1 MAERAILTS
10 LFLFCLSHWM
20 KEKKESSGG
29 GFLIPTFSSLY
40 SIFSSSRMECKGKT
54 GILSS
59 SFFFI
64 EEDRKKYNKGYHP
77 SFPPAYF
84 LTFLFEW
91 TEISFSHPCCI
102 WRLICPKRREDLGQI
117 SYVCHRLDLFIPCL
131 AYVRPFEVFI
141 PSWSRWT
148 NQIWFVES
156 LRLKATE
163 KIELFQW
170 LRPDFWCATVKKATP
185 VCVVVQYMTL
195 GQFKGWG
202 TSACQFIVILVIH
215 LDKITMYFSGMLFY

>member
-1 MAERAILTS
+1 
-10 LFLFCLSHWM
+10 M
-20 KEKKESSGG
+20 KEKKRIEWGW
-29 GFLIPTFSSLY
+29 IPNSHLLLPLFHIF
-40 SIFSSSRMECKGKT
+40 IFSCGMQRDIFSF
-54 GILSS
+54 
-59 SFFFI
+59 FFFI
-64 EEDRKKYNKGYHP
+64 EEDGKKYNKGHHP

-131 AYVRPFEVFI
+131 AYVRPFEVLI
-141 PSWSRWT
+141 PSWSRWA

-170 LRPDFWCATVKKATP
+170 LQARRLMCDREKPLPSVW
-185 VCVVVQYMTL
+185 
-195 GQFKGWG
+195 
-202 TSACQFIVILVIH
+202 
-215 LDKITMYFSGMLFY
+215 